1 VLGRHFSPR
10 PDTIGLVREPFWL
23 AGAAQSRSDHAQ
35 RACGGTLAGGPVLTG
50 WRQGLAREHHGVSE
64 VAPGKVRQRGSHRRW
79 PTTVGRRNGPVWRC
93 FNGGEGV
100 PVAGEGGDGVLQL
113 EEEMGDEGRSSA
125 SATMAG
131 GGSSPKGAVDDGGG
145 FTSGG
150 VGVAPAVGRGHEAR
164 GGQWCSWC
172 ACEGG
177 REGGGRKGWAASTVP
192 FIGVTGGR
200 GRRGRGGGSG
210 AASAWKRE
218 TSGERGGPAAAVGT
232 GPWATGARCGT
243 EQRRSGAN
251 ERAPTTMPTG

>member
-64 VAPGKVRQRGSHRRW
+64 VAPGKVRQRGSHWRW
-79 PTTVGRRNGPVWRC
+79 PMAVGRRNGPAWRC

-150 VGVAPAVGRGHEAR
+150 VGVPLAVGRGHEAR

-177 REGGGRKGWAASTVP
+177 REGGGEKGVGSVDDA
-192 FIGVTGGR
+192 FYRRDGR
-200 GRRGRGGGSG
+200 QGKEREGGSG

-218 TSGERGGPAAAVGT
+218 TSGERGGPGAAVGT
-232 GPWATGARCGT
+232 GPWATGARRGT
-243 EQRRSGAN
+243 EQGRSGAN
-251 ERAPTTMPTG
+251 ERVPATMPTG